1 MKMAG
6 EYGRPRRYLPPNEK
20 KIKEFCNEC
29 RDMQILTQSMNL
41 QAEKSKSIQQ
51 TKYDSFFVNKFHFYN
66 KVYPQLFKVVEYEFR
81 KLPSS
86 FKTRS
91 RDELNA
97 HISLLKTYK
106 NAIVSKMVKD
116 SVRDQ
121 RKYFS
126 SFGNI

>member
-1 MKMAG
+1 MK
-6 EYGRPRRYLPPNEK
+6 
-20 KIKEFCNEC
+20 
-29 RDMQILTQSMNL
+29 ILTQSMAF

-51 TKYDSFFVNKFHFYN
+51 QKYDSFFVNKYHIYSRD
-66 KVYPQLFKVVEYEFR
+66 YPDLFKIVEYEFR

-97 HISLLKTYK
+97 HVSLLKTYK

-126 SFGNI
+126 SFENIQRISDQGGAYLCNV